1 MGNSGSYGVHIDVQR
16 LALANSDDSKALAN
30 KNAKVLDSY
39 SFGVQQSGKV
49 QGLT

>member
-16 LALANSDDSKALAN
+16 LALENENDPKALAH

-39 SFGVQQSGKV
+39 SFGVQQSGKPPK
-49 QGLT
+49 